1 MKMSGRRC
9 SAESRLAMCGLVYV
23 SSAICMLAATGNL
36 SRIFRRLTVR
46 AAILAFVA
54 GRTAAA
60 LVRAFVP
67 VVTHFVL
74 SFRLRVI
81 VN

>member
-1 MKMSGRRC
+1 
-9 SAESRLAMCGLVYV
+9 
-23 SSAICMLAATGNL
+23 MLAATGNL